1 MKRAERLSK
10 YDIPD
15 KAFEECFY
23 KHGEKKSH
31 GYSDWYPTYYRLK
44 DDKINNY
51 SILVTSCNNAAVEN
65 ITTELPIEKNITGVL
80 KSTKDDT
87 DLQKMQLDEVRH
99 LFTVQECDQEEA
111 LYYKNIEKEG
121 IYKDIY
127 FTEYTRSLLDDND
140 AWGLISAPLGKRSN
154 IHRFYNQVLY
164 PLDVD
169 FYKNVKIEE
178 RLEDYKQCRK
188 NFCRQREVVIK
199 LQNKLADFCS
209 AEKRARKICH
219 KNQAKIQ
226 AVQNECQELAVLL
239 EDFKIQQIN
248 AGKDTEAIEIQLEAV
263 RLLVEKASACIHDL
277 KEQVRITDKE
287 YEERLKASI
296 SVSESIGFLERMFHT
311 KTALRKAELADK
323 YQKEAEEK
331 KAAKENLEREIEQ
344 AEGDFLAQNK
354 ILDDYREQLGKAQ
367 KNCDDLFQCIRE
379 IENRLE
385 QNDCQVESLKREME
399 IENLNYREMLEK
411 ELGKK
416 DGMRTF
422 TPLDE
427 QFIAQ
432 YFSSDGDENTK
443 AQVCNLWFTDEYN
456 RAREKLFYAA
466 LKLHK
471 AFVLSSRC
479 CLRNYRNLAL
489 LWQERKEENKVV
501 KFHKEDREASFGI
514 LLQSL
519 FLLVPVIS
527 TTFAS
532 AGSFL
537 KDIRKPHTLGMVIV
551 DEAGQAPPQM
561 AIGTLFRCRKA
572 VIVGDPRQVEPVVT
586 DDLLF
591 LKSAFREDV
600 FKPYKSVKNSVQQF
614 ADLINPYGTYLENE
628 QNEMEWVGCPLVVH
642 RRCISPMYD
651 ISNYISYNN
660 KMKQQTAMPSAKKE
674 AQFCYTGS
682 RWLNVNGCEKGNK
695 NHFVEEQGKR
705 ALDLLELAF
714 TKSNTPSLF
723 VITPFTTVRSGMI
736 KCIEQAL
743 YGKQYPVLK
752 QKSDY
757 VKEWMYKNIGTVHT
771 FQGKEADEVLF
782 LLGCDTSK
790 SALGA
795 IRWVNANIVNVAV
808 TRAKYR
814 LYVIG
819 DGAAWKESRY
829 ISQVKKIMDT
839 FALCK
844 LSRILNDED
853 VPADRETLVKLCG
866 QLPSAEAISMEEEDE
881 DFIASSDIFLNELK
895 SGDMF
900 FKDLSDKQI
909 TSYGF
914 TPEEFRKLENG
925 VRQNLE
931 WGMKLYTLLLTLI
944 KKYQIENLDA
954 SCCAI
959 LFCKALEGQLKDCFY
974 DNLKRLFPE
983 YKPVGRNHKALKNAS
998 EEEMVIWEYEKILR
1012 DKQADLAEFMSL
1024 MELKQYDKYWWEKFR
1039 YQLDNC
1045 RQLRNN
1051 CCHWKRF
1058 DWNQLKCL
1066 LKYMF
1071 LKTDESS
1078 VLKGVMHDSMAGKYL
1093 KNRH

>member
-1 MKRAERLSK
+1 M
-10 YDIPD
+10 
-15 KAFEECFY
+15 
-23 KHGEKKSH
+23 
-31 GYSDWYPTYYRLK
+31 
-44 DDKINNY
+44 
-51 SILVTSCNNAAVEN
+51 
-65 ITTELPIEKNITGVL
+65 
-80 KSTKDDT
+80 
-87 DLQKMQLDEVRH
+87 
-99 LFTVQECDQEEA
+99 
-111 LYYKNIEKEG
+111 
-121 IYKDIY
+121 
-127 FTEYTRSLLDDND
+127 
-140 AWGLISAPLGKRSN
+140 
-154 IHRFYNQVLY
+154 
-164 PLDVD
+164 
-169 FYKNVKIEE
+169 
-178 RLEDYKQCRK
+178 
-188 NFCRQREVVIK
+188 
-199 LQNKLADFCS
+199 
-209 AEKRARKICH
+209 
-219 KNQAKIQ
+219 
-226 AVQNECQELAVLL
+226 
-239 EDFKIQQIN
+239 
-248 AGKDTEAIEIQLEAV
+248 
-263 RLLVEKASACIHDL
+263 
-277 KEQVRITDKE
+277 
-287 YEERLKASI
+287 
-296 SVSESIGFLERMFHT
+296 
-311 KTALRKAELADK
+311 
-323 YQKEAEEK
+323 
-331 KAAKENLEREIEQ
+331 
-344 AEGDFLAQNK
+344 
-354 ILDDYREQLGKAQ
+354 
-367 KNCDDLFQCIRE
+367 
-379 IENRLE
+379 
-385 QNDCQVESLKREME
+385 
-399 IENLNYREMLEK
+399 
-411 ELGKK
+411 
-416 DGMRTF
+416 
-422 TPLDE
+422 
-427 QFIAQ
+427 
-432 YFSSDGDENTK
+432 
-443 AQVCNLWFTDEYN
+443 
-456 RAREKLFYAA
+456 
-466 LKLHK
+466 
-471 AFVLSSRC
+471 
-479 CLRNYRNLAL
+479 
-489 LWQERKEENKVV
+489 
-501 KFHKEDREASFGI
+501 
-514 LLQSL
+514 
-519 FLLVPVIS
+519 
-527 TTFAS
+527 
-532 AGSFL
+532 
-537 KDIRKPHTLGMVIV
+537 
-551 DEAGQAPPQM
+551 
-561 AIGTLFRCRKA
+561 
-572 VIVGDPRQVEPVVT
+572 
-586 DDLLF
+586 
-591 LKSAFREDV
+591 